1 MRPIRQH
8 HAAFGRRENS
18 SERRAWYAWVEANI
32 WGRIRPRRSAR
43 LGNRHAAGG
52 CSSGTSAWPCVPCKH
67 DGATSVDHVLAR
79 ANGGGH
85 EQANVVPACRSCNS
99 SKRDREATREWVET
113 RHVGSGCGREAVLHH
128 WQRQAGR
135 YARAQYRLAL
145 HEARRNEQMRQVQL
159 ALMRVQVR
167 ARLREL
173 QAENCCRGPTGRKRG
188 PERYV
193 RSSRNRSGRRRSS
206 GCAHTG
212 RDGRKAGAK
221 RAFAAPR
228 LQNRTT

>member
-1 MRPIRQH
+1 MGSYTPATICSIGQSTRC
-8 HAAFGRRENS
+8 GR
-18 SERRAWYAWVEANI
+18 
-32 WGRIRPRRSAR
+32 
-43 LGNRHAAGG
+43 LLLRHIGLVAV
-52 CSSGTSAWPCVPCKH
+52 CSYCKH
-67 DGATSVDHVLAR
+67 NGATSVDHVLAR

-85 EQANVVPACRSCNS
+85 ERANVVPACRSCNS

-173 QAENCCRGPTGRKRG
+173 QTENVLSRPDR
-188 PERYV
+188 PETR
-193 RSSRNRSGRRRSS
+193 
-206 GCAHTG
+206 
-212 RDGRKAGAK
+212 
-221 RAFAAPR
+221 P
-228 LQNRTT
+228 